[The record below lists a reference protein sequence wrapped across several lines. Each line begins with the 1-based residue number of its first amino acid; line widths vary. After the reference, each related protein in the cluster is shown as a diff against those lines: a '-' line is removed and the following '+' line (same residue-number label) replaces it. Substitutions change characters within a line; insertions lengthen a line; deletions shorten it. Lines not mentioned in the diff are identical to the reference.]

1 MSTITVHPDT
11 YYEDA
16 SILAIENALEEA
28 EGLLLEDVRFM
39 IRRAYPFSLPRSG
52 RPYKIWSKHILEVEA
67 RLGIEQRAHG
77 NSESETSE
85 AEDDPM
91 INREEKSDVNWK
103 ANQQSN
109 SGSQRRSTKQVEFV
123 PPPTKEELVKLYP
136 MPTTA
141 ETAGSFL
148 RRHCRAQI
156 TMFMDHDV
164 FRAVLKQHD
173 ASSAEVKFEYKAEL
187 ETDDQKLW
195 NTHYIEAAQK
205 LHKVWLTTELE
216 KY

>member
-28 EGLLLEDVRFM
+28 KGLPLEDVRFI
-39 IRRAYPFSLPRSG
+39 IRRSYPFELPRSG

-67 RLGIEQRAHG
+67 RLGIEQRSHG

-91 INREEKSDVNWK
+91 INREEKSDGNWK
-103 ANQQSN
+103 ASQQSK

-123 PPPTKEELVKLYP
+123 PPPTKEELIKNFPEPKTLV
-136 MPTTA
+136 
-141 ETAGSFL
+141 EAGAFL
-148 RRHCRAQI
+148 RRHCRAQM
-156 TMFMDHDV
+156 TMFADHDV
-164 FRAVLKQHD
+164 LRIVLKQHNV
-173 ASSAEVKFEYKAEL
+173 SSAEVKFEYKAEL
-187 ETDDQKLW
+187 ETDDPEQW
-195 NTHYIEAAQK
+195 NSTYIEAAQK
-205 LHKVWLTTELE
+205 LHKVWITTELE